1 MSSINFG
8 NDRANNPLPYKVGDS
23 FNGILMGKGKQTMAE
38 LKVAKTGGKSEQ
50 QKNAHTRNLKKMMNL
65 TDSLADSE
73 MVN

>member
-1 MSSINFG
+1 MASEAASNIEQCKMPALG
-8 NDRANNPLPYKVGDS
+8 AAERGSKSKSPS
-23 FNGILMGKGKQTMAE
+23 KQTMAE

>member
-1 MSSINFG
+1 
-8 NDRANNPLPYKVGDS
+8 
-23 FNGILMGKGKQTMAE
+23 MAE